1 MWGIG
6 NEIPE
11 AWTPAG
17 APIAQKLSDEIRS
30 LDSTR
35 PTTEAF
41 PGATYT
47 ADTDAV
53 FAKVDIGGYNYNLA
67 ANHAKDHDRV
77 PGRIMLTTESFP
89 SDAFEQ
95 WQVVHDNSYIIG
107 EFVWTSMDYL
117 GESGI
122 GAWGEGT
129 PKEASQADQMGHFMK
144 VFTTKMGENGKS
156 PFNGSAPP
164 ASPMF
169 PGYPWFGSYCGDLD
183 ITGFRKPESYYRDI
197 LWNGGNRVY
206 ATVRLPDP
214 DGKKIFAIGWGV
226 YPSIESWTWS
236 GHEGKDLQVEVYSGA
251 ERVRLFLNDHLIGE
265 AQTGRDQQFK
275 ALFTVPYA
283 PGTLKVEGVRDGQ
296 IVSETTL
303 TTVGEPTALR
313 LTPDRSTIHADGQ
326 DLSFVTIEAVDPKG
340 RYQPNADNELDLAI
354 IGPGVI
360 AAIGTGDTKNQEPF
374 QADHR
379 RLFNGRALV
388 VIRSTGDQGV
398 IMLKVKGAGMGQTR
412 VNINAQTGH

>member
-1 MWGIG
+1 
-6 NEIPE
+6 
-11 AWTPAG
+11 
-17 APIAQKLSDEIRS
+17 
-30 LDSTR
+30 
-35 PTTEAF
+35 
-41 PGATYT
+41 
-47 ADTDAV
+47 
-53 FAKVDIGGYNYNLA
+53 
-67 ANHAKDHDRV
+67 
-77 PGRIMLTTESFP
+77 
-89 SDAFEQ
+89 
-95 WQVVHDNSYIIG
+95 
-107 EFVWTSMDYL
+107 
-117 GESGI
+117 
-122 GAWGEGT
+122 
-129 PKEASQADQMGHFMK
+129 MGHFMK

-236 GHEGKDLQVEVYSGA
+236 GHEGKDLQVEVYSGP